1 MNEYA
6 NCIFCY
12 VGSRVVKRSF
22 LGVEHI
28 ECNIKNTLMYNRM
41 YKNI

>member
-1 MNEYA
+1 MQTA
-6 NCIFCY
+6 FLGY
-12 VGSRVVKRSF
+12 VESRVVKHSF